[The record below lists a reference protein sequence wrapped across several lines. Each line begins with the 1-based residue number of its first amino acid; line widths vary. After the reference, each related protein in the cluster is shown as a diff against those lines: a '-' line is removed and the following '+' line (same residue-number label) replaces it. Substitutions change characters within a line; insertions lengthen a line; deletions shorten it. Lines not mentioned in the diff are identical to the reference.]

1 MIRHAD
7 QYRKM
12 AASYDRMALAINDQ
26 ALRWV
31 YLDFARQWRE
41 MAQQA
46 EIVELDPPKL
56 SGRWSSA
63 HIS

>member
-1 MIRHAD
+1 
-7 QYRKM
+7 M